1 MFGTTRM
8 SALLWLGIAVCL
20 AAPSLRQGQAQGH
33 AQSNFVD
40 WEAPSESPVEVAS
53 STIDKVFF
61 DGVLNESIGD
71 KHVIAMESAMQ
82 ATYKALPKNKHGLIP
97 HSAAA
102 YLVQKYVMQV
112 YHYSIRGLGPDP
124 TGTETNAS
132 DQSNKHRPTSAP
144 EKLQNLLESRH
155 AGQGLT
161 LRDAAS
167 LAIMMNNLVVNHDV
181 TLVYK
186 AFESLTYMNMLHEEE
201 EVSVPNVVKVIQ
213 AWQWLHRHDFR
224 TEKELFVDHM
234 LVPVHAMYQF
244 GDLAQWFM
252 EAKFY
257 SERNS
262 INPFKAKTLSVADT
276 VQLANTATAEMGAWQ
291 DHDCKAMKK
300 YLIKLDPD
308 GNGRVLL
315 DDLYKE
321 TEQDD
326 EHGEQVFRFSESQ
339 DYLRNVGALDESDHS
354 QPQVLVSNYLLG
366 PANCYRSIAFHTFC
380 CLNECDA
387 VLTEVERALGSP
399 FAKPDVLIPLLGNLT
414 TTSMDEVRPFSASLV
429 EKLLS
434 VAAHNGGEVP
444 LHGRLFTQWL
454 HFAFPY
460 ECPYPHV
467 TQKDGA
473 GNALSTSYFQGTL
486 DGSQW
491 TDDEMLPLME
501 EEHGGLLGFRGIIRI
516 AFMLLALVAMFNQ
529 IRVLAVA
536 HARNLQKDVMG
547 VDLEKCA

>member
-1 MFGTTRM
+1 MDEVGK
-8 SALLWLGIAVCL
+8 L
-20 AAPSLRQGQAQGH
+20 A
-33 AQSNFVD
+33 
-40 WEAPSESPVEVAS
+40 
-53 STIDKVFF
+53 
-61 DGVLNESIGD
+61 
-71 KHVIAMESAMQ
+71 
-82 ATYKALPKNKHGLIP
+82 
-97 HSAAA
+97 
-102 YLVQKYVMQV
+102 
-112 YHYSIRGLGPDP
+112 
-124 TGTETNAS
+124 
-132 DQSNKHRPTSAP
+132 
-144 EKLQNLLESRH
+144 
-155 AGQGLT
+155 
-161 LRDAAS
+161 
-167 LAIMMNNLVVNHDV
+167 MML
-181 TLVYK
+181 
-186 AFESLTYMNMLHEEE
+186 
-201 EVSVPNVVKVIQ
+201 
-213 AWQWLHRHDFR
+213 
-224 TEKELFVDHM
+224 
-234 LVPVHAMYQF
+234 
-244 GDLAQWFM
+244 M

-257 SERNS
+257 SEQHSR
-262 INPFKAKTLSVADT
+262 NPFKPKTLSLADT
-276 VQLANTATAEMGAWQ
+276 VQLAHETTQAMGTWQ
-291 DHDCKAMKK
+291 DHDCKAIKR
-300 YLIKLDPD
+300 YLIKLDPEND
-308 GNGRVLL
+308 GRVPL
-315 DDLYKE
+315 DIVHSQPQIND
-321 TEQDD
+321 T
-326 EHGEQVFRFSESQ
+326 HGEQIFRFSESQ
-339 DYLRNVGALDESDHS
+339 DYLRDVGGLDESDPSH
-354 QPQVLVSNYLLG
+354 PQVLISNYVLG
-366 PANCYRSIAFHTFC
+366 PANCYKSLAFHTFC